1 MSGGLIGSS
10 PIRRKNLDLLTGSA
24 PYVGD
29 IRLDGLLYAQV
40 VRSSA
45 ARGRIVGI
53 DCGEALRAPGVVTVI
68 TADDIDDIRIPI
80 RLPFAE
86 APEANLAL
94 QPPLADGVVRYAG
107 EPVAVVVATDPYA
120 ASDSADGGVRVD
132 RFALAHDVGRA
143 VNPRLLTGQLAGA
156 AAQGIGGALL
166 EEIAYDSNGQPL
178 TTSFADYTLPT
189 AAELPN
195 VEVII
200 LEYGCSDN
208 PLGIKGGGEA
218 GIVGALGAVANAV
231 ADALGPEAEIVN
243 SSVSPARVWR
253 ALNPGRR
260 SP

>member
-1 MSGGLIGSS
+1 MLRDGAATADGGRAVSLTDIG
-10 PIRRKNLDLLTGSA
+10 A
-24 PYVGD
+24 V
-29 IRLDGLLYAQV
+29 
-40 VRSSA
+40 
-45 ARGRIVGI
+45 RGRF
-53 DCGEALRAPGVVTVI
+53 EKAQM
-68 TADDIDDIRIPI
+68 TASFGGAVCR
-80 RLPFAE
+80 
-86 APEANLAL
+86 
-94 QPPLADGVVRYAG
+94 
-107 EPVAVVVATDPYA
+107 VAVNP
-120 ASDSADGGVRVD
+120 ADGGVRVE

-195 VEVII
+195 VEVTI

-243 SSVSPARVWR
+243 SSVSPARVWQ
-253 ALNPGRR
+253 ALNHRRR